1 LYTKKLQH
9 RGFERAKSLVNSRG
23 RTLALGADRNQ
34 VAMLLADRF
43 LHREDGW
50 FDIATAERVSVIVRP
65 AGPRHAQIEWA
76 ERCAMLAVLRH
87 PLLLPL
93 IDYGAASSTE
103 IFEAFALQPPL
114 VGTGASLSHVVR
126 HASRFLEAH
135 GVLLSSTD
143 AAIVFRTLV
152 RSSTPVRGRPVG
164 VSLQPRAACDAI
176 AERLHAPGARGSV
189 PIRISAPPRMGLRT
203 LRMMVARL
211 ARTEGYLPVCSEALG
226 RWREVA
232 SAMAGRHVCLLAQ
245 QEAGPALREAMAA
258 HFARVSMGC
267 GPPCVCLITERT
279 SALQPGAIH
288 LDPLGMK
295 AMASMI
301 YLDPEYGPSEQEVFD
316 AARASEGAPGR
327 FLDRLGGSLLESR
340 GLQALLVHE
349 SPAEYLR
356 SGEPTAEPRSPERKG
371 FVTGPDVPEAKRSR
385 IGSVLWRASSRAAA
399 LEARGRHL
407 AAARLLTR
415 AAGVLQSRR
424 ESSSSA
430 DCWLQL
436 AWMCRTRG
444 ALERAQEHARQA
456 ATVDAAA
463 HGQIRAGCLRAV
475 CWTDAE
481 RFAEADGS
489 LRDLLTAASALRDP
503 GLGNACRLALARQL
517 LWRGALDEAE
527 STVERMADD
536 PEGETAAQA
545 LILIA
550 RARLAAAH
558 PSSALRA
565 TRLALARLPATAPGR
580 MVASSHRVMAE
591 ALSEAGDL
599 AQARVHIDKGLEAA
613 AAARLPLQALRLRA
627 IMVRALRTC
636 RGDQTEADRLARRLE
651 RACRRSLPPLVEHF
665 VRRQLA
671 VQAPV
676 FSGSRS
682 LHRAKPAP
690 FENFL
695 DTAHRAA
702 SDIEAINGV
711 LNVVC
716 EHVSASAAVVIA
728 QDRRICAAAGKPWR
742 DRSRADEALVS
753 GQQILFDVERQPPE
767 AAEPI
772 RCAGDFIGV
781 IACRW
786 IAGTIADP
794 REVSDSLRAAGLS
807 VAAHLRAL
815 LEEPPAPPPSVW
827 GDLLGDSALASS
839 LRDDIQRAARA
850 PFPVLIEGESGS
862 GKELV
867 ARAVHR
873 LSPRHARRF
882 CAINC
887 AALSEE
893 LLEAELFGHTR
904 GAFTGAMTER
914 AGLFEEA
921 DGGTLFL
928 DEVGELSGRAQAK
941 LLRVLQEGEVRRVG
955 ENLPRRVDVRIVA
968 ATNRPLDRE
977 ASNGRFRTDLRFRLD
992 VLRITVPPLR
1002 ERVGDVALLAQH
1014 FWKHATERVGTHA
1027 TLGPDALAALS
1038 RYDWPGNVREL
1049 QNAIAWMAVHAP
1061 RRGRVGASVLPA
1073 QLAAAP
1079 LATGSSF
1086 ELAREEFE
1094 RRYVKAALAQA
1105 GGQRLAAARALG
1117 VSRQGLAKML
1127 RRLRIEHE

>member
-1 LYTKKLQH
+1 
-9 RGFERAKSLVNSRG
+9 
-23 RTLALGADRNQ
+23 
-34 VAMLLADRF
+34 MLLADRF
-43 LHREDGW
+43 LRREDGW
-50 FDIATAERVSVIVRP
+50 FDIATAERVSVVVRP

-114 VGTGASLSHVVR
+114 AGTGASLSHLVR
-126 HASRFLEAH
+126 HGTRFLEAH

-143 AAIVFRTLV
+143 AALVFRPLV

-164 VSLQPRAACDAI
+164 VSLQPRAACEAI
-176 AERLHAPGARGSV
+176 AERLNAPGVRGSV
-189 PIRISAPPRMGLRT
+189 PIKISAAPRMGLRT
-203 LRMMVARL
+203 MRTIAARL
-211 ARTEGYLPVCSEALG
+211 ARTEGYLPVCSEALA

-232 SAMAGRHVCLLAQ
+232 DAMAGRHVCLLAQ
-245 QEAGPALREAMAA
+245 QEAILGLREAVAA
-258 HFARVSMGC
+258 HFARMSMGC
-267 GPPCVCLITERT
+267 GPPYVCLMTERT
-279 SALQPGAIH
+279 SAPQPGAIH

-316 AARASEGAPGR
+316 AARYSEGAPGR
-327 FLDRLGGSLLESR
+327 FLDRLGGPLLESR
-340 GLQALLVHE
+340 GRRALLVHE
-349 SPAEYLR
+349 SAAQYAR
-356 SGEPTAEPRSPERKG
+356 SSGEPTVEPPSPQRKDP
-371 FVTGPDVPEAKRSR
+371 VTGPGLPEAKRSR
-385 IGSVLWRASSRAAA
+385 IGSVLWRAGSRAAA
-399 LEARGRHL
+399 LEAHGRHL

-415 AAGVLQSRR
+415 AAGVLQGRR
-424 ESSSSA
+424 QSSNSA

-444 ALERAQEHARQA
+444 ALERAHEHARQA
-456 ATVDAAA
+456 ARVDTAA
-463 HGQIRAGCLRAV
+463 HCQIRAGCLRAV
-475 CWTDAE
+475 CWTDTE

-489 LRDLLTAASALRDP
+489 LRDLVTAASALEDP
-503 GLGNACRLALARQL
+503 GLGNTCRLALARQL
-517 LWRGALDEAE
+517 LWRGALDEAV
-527 STVERMADD
+527 SIGERMADD
-536 PEGETAAQA
+536 PDGEIAAQA
-545 LILIA
+545 LTLIA
-550 RARLAAAH
+550 RARLAAAD
-558 PSSALRA
+558 PSSALRI
-565 TRLALARLPATAPGR
+565 TRIALARLPATAPGR

-599 AQARVHIDKGLEAA
+599 VQVRMHIDKGLEAA

-627 IMVRALRTC
+627 ILVRALRTC
-636 RGDQTEADRLARRLE
+636 GGDPTEADRLARRLE
-651 RACRRSLPPLVEHF
+651 RACRRSLPVLVEHF

-671 VQAPV
+671 VQAPAC
-676 FSGSRS
+676 SRS
-682 LHRAKPAP
+682 RPPLHPPKPAP

-695 DTAHRAA
+695 DTAHRAG

-711 LNVVC
+711 LTVVC

-728 QDRRICAAAGKPWR
+728 RDRRICAAAGKPWR
-742 DRSRADEALVS
+742 DRSRADETLVS
-753 GQQILFDVERQPPE
+753 GQRILFDVARQPPE

-786 IAGTIADP
+786 IAGTISDP
-794 REVSDSLRAAGLS
+794 GEVSASLRAAGLS

-873 LSPRHARRF
+873 VSPRHARRF

-887 AALSEE
+887 AALSDE

-1086 ELAREEFE
+1086 EVAREEFE
-1094 RRYVKAALAQA
+1094 RRYVRAALAQA
-1105 GGQRLAAARALG
+1105 GGQRLVAAKALG

-1127 RRLRIEHE
+1127 RRLGIERE